1 MKRLIGLPLVLLI
14 GMLLVSACGTPRPPV
29 VGDAATPPPA
39 GMSAE
44 DATAMTE
51 ALPLVEGPGADEA
64 TPTAVGETMP
74 TFTPVTL
81 DGTPVPDIVST
92 VAPGGMTS
100 PAAPPIEEPAPVETE
115 GTPFSAEVEIL
126 PTATATATVAGTAT
140 GTATS
145 GAAGAAEN
153 TILGLV
159 TADGRFI
166 TLVNAL
172 RASDLAA
179 TLQEA
184 GPYTFFAP
192 TDEAFA
198 ALSEG
203 TVQQLLE
210 NPNLLSDLLA
220 YHAVDEALTAE
231 DIAGMDEIL
240 TLQQSA
246 IQVSSD
252 GDTLMLN
259 DDVQII
265 EAGIETENG
274 IVHVIDGVL
283 LPPQLE
289 LPGNQSALR

>member
-14 GMLLVSACGTPRPPV
+14 GMLLVSACSAPRPPV
-29 VGDAATPPPA
+29 VGDAVATPPADMP
-39 GMSAE
+39 AE

-51 ALPLVEGPGADEA
+51 ALPLVEGPVADEA
-64 TPTAVGETMP
+64 TPTAVNEPIP
-74 TFTPVTL
+74 TTTPVTL

-92 VAPGGMTS
+92 VAPGDMTT
-100 PAAPPIEEPAPVETE
+100 PAEPPIEEPAPAETE
-115 GTPFSAEVEIL
+115 GTPLSAEVEIL
-126 PTATATATVAGTAT
+126 PTDTATVAGTAT
-140 GTATS
+140 S
-145 GAAGAAEN
+145 GVAGATEN
-153 TILGLV
+153 TIMGLM

-198 ALSEG
+198 ALPEG

-210 NPNLLSDLLA
+210 NPNLLSDILA
-220 YHAVDEALTAE
+220 YHAANEALTAE

-240 TLQQSA
+240 TLQRSM
-246 IQVSSD
+246 IRVSRD
-252 GDTLMLN
+252 GDRIMLN

-265 EAGIETENG
+265 ETGIETENG
-274 IVHVIDGVL
+274 VVHVIDGVL
-283 LPPQLE
+283 LPPQVE

>member
-14 GMLLVSACGTPRPPV
+14 GMLLVSACSSAPRPPI
-29 VGDAATPPPA
+29 VGDAAATPPADMP
-39 GMSAE
+39 AE

-51 ALPLVEGPGADEA
+51 ALPLVEGPVADEA
-64 TPTAVGETMP
+64 TPMAEGEPIP
-74 TFTPVTL
+74 TTTPVTL

-92 VAPGGMTS
+92 VAPGEMTS
-100 PAAPPIEEPAPVETE
+100 PAEPPMEEPAPAETE
-115 GTPFSAEVEIL
+115 GTPLSAEVEIL
-126 PTATATATVAGTAT
+126 PTDTATVMGTAT
-140 GTATS
+140 VTATS
-145 GAAGAAEN
+145 GVAGATEN
-153 TILGLV
+153 TIMGLV
-159 TADGRFI
+159 TSDGRFI

-184 GPYTFFAP
+184 GSYTFFAP

-198 ALSEG
+198 ALPEG

-210 NPNLLSDLLA
+210 NPNLLSDILA
-220 YHAVDEALTAE
+220 YHAANEALTAE

-240 TLQQSA
+240 TLQQSM
-246 IQVSSD
+246 IRVSRD
-252 GDTLMLN
+252 GDTIMLN
-259 DDVQII
+259 DNIQII
-265 EAGIETENG
+265 ETGIETENG

-283 LPPQLE
+283 LPPQVE